1 MRAPVC
7 ESTFQMKRSPVFN
20 CIESTFEFQMTF
32 VYLNIDNPATTSFK
46 RELGYRVQ
54 PNLFLLDGTGQ
65 IVQQWLGRVTAQDL
79 EPALQQISQ

>member
-1 MRAPVC
+1 VHGLEAKYAGKVR
-7 ESTFQMKRSPVFN
+7 
-20 CIESTFEFQMTF
+20 F
-32 VYLNIDNPATTSFK
+32 VYLNIDDPATTSFK